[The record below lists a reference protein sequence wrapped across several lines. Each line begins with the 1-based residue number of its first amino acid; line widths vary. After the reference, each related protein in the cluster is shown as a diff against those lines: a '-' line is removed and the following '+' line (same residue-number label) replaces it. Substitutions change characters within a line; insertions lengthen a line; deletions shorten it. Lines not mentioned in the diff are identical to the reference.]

1 MPYTLSDA
9 AKARRSELDLVRVL
23 PELLTHHM
31 EKRPDLPLFTF
42 WLPTEKT
49 WKTIN
54 VKETV
59 EQITRWRHA
68 LVKEGLTKGDR
79 CAMLLPNGIN
89 AILFDQSVLAN
100 ALVPVPLHAVDT
112 AGSSSYI
119 INDSGA
125 KLLVT
130 GRLNRWEAI
139 RDTEDHPALKTVVI
153 TGEPVQEHQDGD
165 VRVVGLDQWLTEGNG
180 TELPA
185 GPEPQD
191 LAALVYTSGT
201 TGKPK
206 GVMLTHRAILANV
219 TGVLQNICPE
229 PEDVWLSFLP
239 LSHTFERTTTYY
251 TAMGFGNRVAFNR
264 NIGLLADDLK
274 VIRPTILMSVPRIY
288 EKVYD
293 KIQDALVKKPA
304 FVQKLFHT
312 AVDVGYRRFCRENGL
327 PVQGGFLSL
336 FDPLIAGFL
345 DKKVGAGI
353 RDIFGGRPRIF
364 ISGGAAFNPE
374 VSRTFL
380 GLGINILQGYGMT
393 ETAPIM
399 SVNKVGDNHPQTVG
413 PALVNIE
420 VRVGEN
426 DELQMRG
433 PSLMNGYWN
442 RPADTKAVFTEDGWL
457 RTGDQ
462 ADIFS
467 DGHIRIKGRIK
478 EIIVT
483 STGEKVPPADL
494 EQALESDHLVSQAMV
509 VGENRPYIA
518 ALVVLNAQEWKK
530 LAAELKLDADDPL
543 SLETRAARQAVLR
556 RVKAAAAGFP
566 NYAVPRQVRLFLEP
580 WSIENGLMTPT
591 LKLKRGPM
599 RIRFADAIESLYAVT
614 LQLGWR
620 LTRNRS
626 E

>member
-1 MPYTLSDA
+1 MTHTLSDA
-9 AKARRSELDLVRVL
+9 AKARRSELDLIRVL

-125 KLLVT
+125 KLLAT

-153 TGEPVQEHQDGD
+153 TGEPVQEHQDGN
-165 VRVVGLDQWLTEGNG
+165 VRVVGLDQWLMEGNG

-219 TGVLQNICPE
+219 TGVLQNLCPE
-229 PEDVWLSFLP
+229 PEDVWFSFLP

-274 VIRPTILMSVPRIY
+274 VIRPTIMMSVPRIY

-345 DKKVGAGI
+345 DKKVGVGI
-353 RDIFGGRPRIF
+353 RSFFGGRPRIF

-413 PALVNIE
+413 PALGNIE
-420 VRVGEN
+420 VRVGDN

-442 RPADTKAVFTEDGWL
+442 RPADTRAVFTEDGWL

-530 LAAELKLDADDPL
+530 LASELKLDADDPL
-543 SLETRAARQAVLR
+543 SLDTRAARQAVLR

-599 RIRFADAIESLYAVT
+599 RIRFADAIESLYAEVKV
-614 LQLGWR
+614 
-620 LTRNRS
+620 
-626 E
+626 

>member
-1 MPYTLSDA
+1 MTYTLSDA

-153 TGEPVQEHQDGD
+153 TGEPVQTHQDGD

-353 RDIFGGRPRIF
+353 RSIFGGRPRIF

-530 LAAELKLDADDPL
+530 LATELKLDADDPL

-599 RIRFADAIESLYAVT
+599 RIRFADAIESLYAEVKV
-614 LQLGWR
+614 
-620 LTRNRS
+620 
-626 E
+626 

>member
-1 MPYTLSDA
+1 MTYTLSDA

-219 TGVLQNICPE
+219 TGVLQNLCPE
-229 PEDVWLSFLP
+229 PEDVWFSFLP

-251 TAMGFGNRVAFNR
+251 TAMGYGNRVAFNR

-274 VIRPTILMSVPRIY
+274 VIRPTIMMSVPRIY

-353 RDIFGGRPRIF
+353 RGIFGGRPRIF

-530 LAAELKLDADDPL
+530 LASELKLDADDPL
-543 SLETRAARQAVLR
+543 SLDTRAARQAVLR

-580 WSIENGLMTPT
+580 WTIENGLMTPT

-599 RIRFADAIESLYAVT
+599 RTRFADAIESLYAEVKA
-614 LQLGWR
+614 
-620 LTRNRS
+620 
-626 E
+626 

>member
-1 MPYTLSDA
+1 MTYTLSDA

-180 TELPA
+180 SELPA

-219 TGVLQNICPE
+219 TGVLQNLCPE

-274 VIRPTILMSVPRIY
+274 VIRPTIMMSVPRIY

-293 KIQDALVKKPA
+293 KIQDTLVKKPA

-353 RDIFGGRPRIF
+353 RGIFGGRPRIF

-426 DELQMRG
+426 DELQIRG

-543 SLETRAARQAVLR
+543 SLDTRAARQAVLR

-599 RIRFADAIESLYAVT
+599 RIRFADAIESLYAEVKV
-614 LQLGWR
+614 
-620 LTRNRS
+620 
-626 E
+626 

>member
-1 MPYTLSDA
+1 MTYTLSDA

-336 FDPLIAGFL
+336 FDPLIAGVL

-353 RDIFGGRPRIF
+353 RGIFGGRPRIF

-530 LAAELKLDADDPL
+530 LATELKLDADDPL

-599 RIRFADAIESLYAVT
+599 RIRFADAIESLYAEVKV
-614 LQLGWR
+614 
-620 LTRNRS
+620 
-626 E
+626 

>member
-1 MPYTLSDA
+1 MTYTLSDA

-153 TGEPVQEHQDGD
+153 TGEPVQAHQDGD
-165 VRVVGLDQWLTEGNG
+165 VRVVGLDQWLTEGSG

-353 RDIFGGRPRIF
+353 RGIFGGRPRIF

-530 LAAELKLDADDPL
+530 LATELKLDADDSL

-599 RIRFADAIESLYAVT
+599 RIRFADAIESLYAEVKV
-614 LQLGWR
+614 
-620 LTRNRS
+620 
-626 E
+626 

>member
-1 MPYTLSDA
+1 MTYTLSDA

-345 DKKVGAGI
+345 DKIVGAGI
-353 RDIFGGRPRIF
+353 RGIFGGRPRIF

-530 LAAELKLDADDPL
+530 LATELKLDADDSL

-599 RIRFADAIESLYAVT
+599 RIRFADAIESLYAEVKV
-614 LQLGWR
+614 
-620 LTRNRS
+620 
-626 E
+626 

>member
-1 MPYTLSDA
+1 MTYTLSDA

-139 RDTEDHPALKTVVI
+139 RDTEDHPALRTVVI
-153 TGEPVQEHQDGD
+153 TGEPVQEHQDGN

-180 TELPA
+180 TELPT

-219 TGVLQNICPE
+219 TGVLQNLCPE

-274 VIRPTILMSVPRIY
+274 VIRPTIMMSVPRIY

-293 KIQDALVKKPA
+293 KIQDTLVKKPA

-353 RDIFGGRPRIF
+353 RGIFGERPRIF

-530 LAAELKLDADDPL
+530 LAAELKLDAEDPL

-599 RIRFADAIESLYAVT
+599 RIRFADAIESLYAEVKV
-614 LQLGWR
+614 
-620 LTRNRS
+620 
-626 E
+626 

>member
-1 MPYTLSDA
+1 MTHTLSDA
-9 AKARRSELDLVRVL
+9 AKARRSELDLIRVL

-125 KLLVT
+125 KLLAT

-139 RDTEDHPALKTVVI
+139 RDTEDHPALNTVVI
-153 TGEPVQEHQDGD
+153 TGEPVQEHQDGN

-219 TGVLQNICPE
+219 TGVLQNLCPE

-274 VIRPTILMSVPRIY
+274 VIRPTIMMSVPRIY

-336 FDPLIAGFL
+336 FDPLIAGVL

-353 RDIFGGRPRIF
+353 RGIFGGRPRIF

-413 PALVNIE
+413 PALGNIE
-420 VRVGEN
+420 VRVGDN

-518 ALVVLNAQEWKK
+518 ALVVLNTQEWKK
-530 LAAELKLDADDPL
+530 LASELKLDADDPL
-543 SLETRAARQAVLR
+543 SLETRTARQAVLR
-556 RVKAAAAGFP
+556 RVKAAAARFP

-599 RIRFADAIESLYAVT
+599 RIRFADAIESLYAEVKV
-614 LQLGWR
+614 
-620 LTRNRS
+620 
-626 E
+626 

>member
-1 MPYTLSDA
+1 MTYTLSDA

-139 RDTEDHPALKTVVI
+139 RDTEDHPALRTVVI
-153 TGEPVQEHQDGD
+153 TGEPVQEHQDGN
-165 VRVVGLDQWLTEGNG
+165 VRVVGLDQWLTEGKG

-219 TGVLQNICPE
+219 TGVLQNLCPE

-274 VIRPTILMSVPRIY
+274 VIRPTIMMSVPRIY

-336 FDPLIAGFL
+336 FDPLIAGVL

-353 RDIFGGRPRIF
+353 RSIFGGRPRIF

-420 VRVGEN
+420 VRVGDN

-530 LAAELKLDADDPL
+530 LASELKLDADDPL
-543 SLETRAARQAVLR
+543 SLDTRAARQAVLR

-599 RIRFADAIESLYAVT
+599 RIRFADAIESLYAEVKV
-614 LQLGWR
+614 
-620 LTRNRS
+620 
-626 E
+626 

>member
-1 MPYTLSDA
+1 MTYTLSDA

-139 RDTEDHPALKTVVI
+139 RDTEDHPALRTVVI
-153 TGEPVQEHQDGD
+153 TGEPVQEHQDGN
-165 VRVVGLDQWLTEGNG
+165 VRVVGLDQWLAEGNG

-219 TGVLQNICPE
+219 TGVLQNLCPE

-274 VIRPTILMSVPRIY
+274 VIRPTIMMSVPRIY

-353 RDIFGGRPRIF
+353 RGIFGGRPRIF

-420 VRVGEN
+420 VRVGDN

-442 RPADTKAVFTEDGWL
+442 RPTDTKAVFTEDGWL

-543 SLETRAARQAVLR
+543 SLETRTARQAVLR
-556 RVKAAAAGFP
+556 RVKAAAARFP

-599 RIRFADAIESLYAVT
+599 RIRFADAIESLYAEVKV
-614 LQLGWR
+614 
-620 LTRNRS
+620 
-626 E
+626 

>member
-1 MPYTLSDA
+1 MTYTLSDA

-180 TELPA
+180 SELPA

-219 TGVLQNICPE
+219 TGVLQNLCPE

-274 VIRPTILMSVPRIY
+274 VIRPTIMMSVPRIY

-293 KIQDALVKKPA
+293 KIQDTLVKKPA

-353 RDIFGGRPRIF
+353 RGIFGGRPRIF

-543 SLETRAARQAVLR
+543 SLDTRAARQAVLR

-599 RIRFADAIESLYAVT
+599 RIRFADAIESLYAEVKV
-614 LQLGWR
+614 
-620 LTRNRS
+620 
-626 E
+626 

>member
-1 MPYTLSDA
+1 MTYTLSDA

-139 RDTEDHPALKTVVI
+139 RDTEDHPALRTVVI
-153 TGEPVQEHQDGD
+153 TGEPVQEHQDGN

-219 TGVLQNICPE
+219 TGVLQNLCPE

-274 VIRPTILMSVPRIY
+274 VIRPTIMMSVPRIY

-293 KIQDALVKKPA
+293 KIQDTLVKKPA

-353 RDIFGGRPRIF
+353 RGIFGGRPRIF

-530 LAAELKLDADDPL
+530 LAAELKLDAEDPL

-599 RIRFADAIESLYAVT
+599 RIRFADAIESLYAEVKV
-614 LQLGWR
+614 
-620 LTRNRS
+620 
-626 E
+626 

>member
-1 MPYTLSDA
+1 MTYTLSDA

-139 RDTEDHPALKTVVI
+139 RDTEDHPALRTVVI
-153 TGEPVQEHQDGD
+153 TGEPVQEHQDGN

-219 TGVLQNICPE
+219 TGVLQNLCPE

-274 VIRPTILMSVPRIY
+274 VIRPTIMMSVPRIY

-293 KIQDALVKKPA
+293 KIQDTLVKKPA

-353 RDIFGGRPRIF
+353 RGIFGGRPRIF

-530 LAAELKLDADDPL
+530 LAAELKLDAEDPL
-543 SLETRAARQAVLR
+543 SLDTRAARQAVLR
-556 RVKAAAAGFP
+556 RVKAASAGFP

-599 RIRFADAIESLYAVT
+599 RIRFADAIESLYAEVKV
-614 LQLGWR
+614 
-620 LTRNRS
+620 
-626 E
+626 

>member
-1 MPYTLSDA
+1 MTYTLSDA

-139 RDTEDHPALKTVVI
+139 RDTEDHPALRTVVI
-153 TGEPVQEHQDGD
+153 TGEPVQEHQDGN

-180 TELPA
+180 TELPT

-206 GVMLTHRAILANV
+206 GVMLTHRALLANV
-219 TGVLQNICPE
+219 TGVLQNLCPE

-274 VIRPTILMSVPRIY
+274 VIRPTIMMSVPRIY

-293 KIQDALVKKPA
+293 KIQDTLVKKPA

-353 RDIFGGRPRIF
+353 RGIFGGRPRIF

-543 SLETRAARQAVLR
+543 SLDTRAARQAVLR

-599 RIRFADAIESLYAVT
+599 CIRFADAIESLYAEVKV
-614 LQLGWR
+614 
-620 LTRNRS
+620 
-626 E
+626 

>member
-1 MPYTLSDA
+1 MTYTLSDA

-153 TGEPVQEHQDGD
+153 TGETVQEHQDGD

-312 AVDVGYRRFCRENGL
+312 AVDVGYHRFCRENGL

-353 RDIFGGRPRIF
+353 RGIFGGRPRIF

-420 VRVGEN
+420 VRVGDN

-530 LAAELKLDADDPL
+530 LATELKLDADDPL

-599 RIRFADAIESLYAVT
+599 RIRFADAIESLYAEVKV
-614 LQLGWR
+614 
-620 LTRNRS
+620 
-626 E
+626 

>member
-1 MPYTLSDA
+1 MTYTLSDA

-153 TGEPVQEHQDGD
+153 TGEPVQTHQDGD

-353 RDIFGGRPRIF
+353 RSIFGGRPRIF

-599 RIRFADAIESLYAVT
+599 RIRFADAIESLYAEVKV
-614 LQLGWR
+614 
-620 LTRNRS
+620 
-626 E
+626 

>member
-1 MPYTLSDA
+1 MTYTLSDA

-59 EQITRWRHA
+59 EQTTRWRHA

-139 RDTEDHPALKTVVI
+139 RDTEDHPALRTVVI
-153 TGEPVQEHQDGD
+153 TGEPVQEHQDGN

-180 TELPA
+180 TELPT

-219 TGVLQNICPE
+219 TGVLQNLCPE

-274 VIRPTILMSVPRIY
+274 VIRPTIMMSVPRIY

-293 KIQDALVKKPA
+293 KIQDTLVKKPA

-353 RDIFGGRPRIF
+353 RGIFGGRPRIF

-530 LAAELKLDADDPL
+530 LAAELKLDAEDPL

-599 RIRFADAIESLYAVT
+599 RIRFADAIESLYAEVKV
-614 LQLGWR
+614 
-620 LTRNRS
+620 
-626 E
+626 

>member
-1 MPYTLSDA
+1 MTYTLSDA

-139 RDTEDHPALKTVVI
+139 RDTEDHPALRTVVI
-153 TGEPVQEHQDGD
+153 TGEPVQEHQDGN

-180 TELPA
+180 TELPT

-219 TGVLQNICPE
+219 TGVLQNLCPE

-274 VIRPTILMSVPRIY
+274 VIRPTIMMSVPRIY

-293 KIQDALVKKPA
+293 KIQDTLVKKPA

-353 RDIFGGRPRIF
+353 RGIFGGRPRIF

-530 LAAELKLDADDPL
+530 LAAELKLDAEDPL

-599 RIRFADAIESLYAVT
+599 RIRFADAIESLYAEVKV
-614 LQLGWR
+614 
-620 LTRNRS
+620 
-626 E
+626 

>member
-1 MPYTLSDA
+1 MTYTLSDA

-139 RDTEDHPALKTVVI
+139 RDTEDHPALRTVVI
-153 TGEPVQEHQDGD
+153 TGEPVQEHQDGN
-165 VRVVGLDQWLTEGNG
+165 VRVVGLDQWLTEGKG

-219 TGVLQNICPE
+219 TGVLQNLCPE

-274 VIRPTILMSVPRIY
+274 VIRPTIMMSVPRIY

-353 RDIFGGRPRIF
+353 RGIFGGRPRIF

-420 VRVGEN
+420 VRVGDN

-543 SLETRAARQAVLR
+543 SLDTRAARQAVLR

-599 RIRFADAIESLYAVT
+599 RIRFADAIESLYAEVKV
-614 LQLGWR
+614 
-620 LTRNRS
+620 
-626 E
+626 

>member
-1 MPYTLSDA
+1 MTYTLSDA

-153 TGEPVQEHQDGD
+153 TGEPVQTHQDGD

-353 RDIFGGRPRIF
+353 RGIFGGRPRIF

-530 LAAELKLDADDPL
+530 LATELKLDADDPL

-599 RIRFADAIESLYAVT
+599 RIRFADAIESLYAEVKV
-614 LQLGWR
+614 
-620 LTRNRS
+620 
-626 E
+626 

>member
-1 MPYTLSDA
+1 MTYTLSDA

-353 RDIFGGRPRIF
+353 RGIFGGRPRIF

-566 NYAVPRQVRLFLEP
+566 NDAVPRQVRLFLEP

-599 RIRFADAIESLYAVT
+599 RIRFADAIESLYAEVKV
-614 LQLGWR
+614 
-620 LTRNRS
+620 
-626 E
+626 

>member
-1 MPYTLSDA
+1 MTYTLSDA

-130 GRLNRWEAI
+130 GRLNRWVAI
-139 RDTEDHPALKTVVI
+139 RDTENHPALKTVVI

-180 TELPA
+180 NELPA

-219 TGVLQNICPE
+219 TGVLQNLCPE
-229 PEDVWLSFLP
+229 PEDVWFSFLP

-274 VIRPTILMSVPRIY
+274 VIRPTIMMSVPRIY

-312 AVDVGYRRFCRENGL
+312 AVDVGYRRFCRDNGL

-345 DKKVGAGI
+345 DKKVGTGI
-353 RDIFGGRPRIF
+353 RGIFGGRPRIF

-530 LAAELKLDADDPL
+530 LATELKLDADDSL

-599 RIRFADAIESLYAVT
+599 RIRFADAIESLYAEVKV
-614 LQLGWR
+614 
-620 LTRNRS
+620 
-626 E
+626 

>member
-1 MPYTLSDA
+1 MTYTLSDA

-31 EKRPDLPLFTF
+31 EKRPELPLFTF

-139 RDTEDHPALKTVVI
+139 RDTEEHPALKTVVI
-153 TGEPVQEHQDGD
+153 TGEPVQEHRDGD

-219 TGVLQNICPE
+219 TGVLQNLCPE

-274 VIRPTILMSVPRIY
+274 VIRPTIMMSVPRIY

-353 RDIFGGRPRIF
+353 RGIFGGRPRIF

-420 VRVGEN
+420 VRVGDN

-543 SLETRAARQAVLR
+543 SLDTRAARQAVLR

-599 RIRFADAIESLYAVT
+599 RIRFADAIESLYAEVKV
-614 LQLGWR
+614 
-620 LTRNRS
+620 
-626 E
+626 

>member
-1 MPYTLSDA
+1 MTYTLSDA

-139 RDTEDHPALKTVVI
+139 RDTEDHPALRTVVI
-153 TGEPVQEHQDGD
+153 TGEPVQEHQDGN

-219 TGVLQNICPE
+219 TGVLQNLCPE

-274 VIRPTILMSVPRIY
+274 VIRPTIMMSVPRIY

-304 FVQKLFHT
+304 FVLKLFHT

-353 RDIFGGRPRIF
+353 RGIFGGRPRIF

-420 VRVGEN
+420 VRVGDN

-442 RPADTKAVFTEDGWL
+442 RPTDTKAVFTEDGWL

-543 SLETRAARQAVLR
+543 SLDTRAARQAVLR

-599 RIRFADAIESLYAVT
+599 RIRFADAIESLYAEVKV
-614 LQLGWR
+614 
-620 LTRNRS
+620 
-626 E
+626 

>member
-1 MPYTLSDA
+1 MTYTLSDA

-139 RDTEDHPALKTVVI
+139 RDTEDHPALRTVVI
-153 TGEPVQEHQDGD
+153 TGEPVQEHQDGN
-165 VRVVGLDQWLTEGNG
+165 VRVVGLDKWLTEGNG

-219 TGVLQNICPE
+219 TGVLQNLCPE

-274 VIRPTILMSVPRIY
+274 VIRPTIMMSVPRIY

-353 RDIFGGRPRIF
+353 RGIFGGRPRIF

-420 VRVGEN
+420 VRVGDN

-543 SLETRAARQAVLR
+543 SLDTRAARQAVLR

-599 RIRFADAIESLYAVT
+599 RIRFADAIESLYAEVKV
-614 LQLGWR
+614 
-620 LTRNRS
+620 
-626 E
+626 

>member
-1 MPYTLSDA
+1 MTYTLSDA
-9 AKARRSELDLVRVL
+9 AKTRRSELDLVRVL

-180 TELPA
+180 SELPA

-353 RDIFGGRPRIF
+353 RGIFGGRPRIF

-599 RIRFADAIESLYAVT
+599 RIRFADAIESLYAEVKV
-614 LQLGWR
+614 
-620 LTRNRS
+620 
-626 E
+626 

>member
-1 MPYTLSDA
+1 MTYTLSDA

-139 RDTEDHPALKTVVI
+139 RDTEDHPALRTVVI
-153 TGEPVQEHQDGD
+153 TGEPVQEHQDGN

-180 TELPA
+180 TELPT

-219 TGVLQNICPE
+219 TGVLQNLCPE

-274 VIRPTILMSVPRIY
+274 VIRPTIMMSVPRIY

-353 RDIFGGRPRIF
+353 RGIFGGRPRIF

-530 LAAELKLDADDPL
+530 LAAELKLDAEDPL

-599 RIRFADAIESLYAVT
+599 CIRFADAIESLYAEVKV
-614 LQLGWR
+614 
-620 LTRNRS
+620 
-626 E
+626 

>member
-1 MPYTLSDA
+1 MTYTLSDA

-165 VRVVGLDQWLTEGNG
+165 VRVVRLDQWLTEGNG
-180 TELPA
+180 SELPA

-327 PVQGGFLSL
+327 PVQGGLLSL

-353 RDIFGGRPRIF
+353 RGIFGGRPRIF

-599 RIRFADAIESLYAVT
+599 RIRFADAIESLYAEVKV
-614 LQLGWR
+614 
-620 LTRNRS
+620 
-626 E
+626 

>member
-1 MPYTLSDA
+1 MTYTLSDA

-153 TGEPVQEHQDGD
+153 TGEPVQAHQDGD

-353 RDIFGGRPRIF
+353 RGIFGGRPRIF

-420 VRVGEN
+420 VRVGDN

-599 RIRFADAIESLYAVT
+599 RIRFADAIESLYAEVKV
-614 LQLGWR
+614 
-620 LTRNRS
+620 
-626 E
+626 

>member
-1 MPYTLSDA
+1 MTYTLSDA

-336 FDPLIAGFL
+336 FDPLIAGVL

-353 RDIFGGRPRIF
+353 RGIFGGRPRIF

-530 LAAELKLDADDPL
+530 LATELKLDADDSL

-599 RIRFADAIESLYAVT
+599 RIRFADAIESLYAEVKV
-614 LQLGWR
+614 
-620 LTRNRS
+620 
-626 E
+626 

>member
-1 MPYTLSDA
+1 MTHTLSDA
-9 AKARRSELDLVRVL
+9 AKTRRSELDLVRVL

-139 RDTEDHPALKTVVI
+139 RDTEDHPALRTVVI
-153 TGEPVQEHQDGD
+153 TGEPVQEHQDSN

-219 TGVLQNICPE
+219 TGVLQNLCPE
-229 PEDVWLSFLP
+229 PEDVWFSFLP

-274 VIRPTILMSVPRIY
+274 VIRPTIMMSVPRIY

-336 FDPLIAGFL
+336 FDPLIAGVL

-353 RDIFGGRPRIF
+353 RGIFGGRPRIF

-413 PALVNIE
+413 PALGNIE
-420 VRVGEN
+420 VRVGDN

-518 ALVVLNAQEWKK
+518 ALVVLNTQEWKK
-530 LAAELKLDADDPL
+530 LASELKLDADDPL
-543 SLETRAARQAVLR
+543 SLETRTARQAVLR

-599 RIRFADAIESLYAVT
+599 RIRFADAIESLYAEVKV
-614 LQLGWR
+614 
-620 LTRNRS
+620 
-626 E
+626 

>member
-1 MPYTLSDA
+1 MTYTLSDA

-229 PEDVWLSFLP
+229 PADVWLSFLP

-353 RDIFGGRPRIF
+353 RGIFGGRPRIF

-530 LAAELKLDADDPL
+530 LATELKLDADDPL

-599 RIRFADAIESLYAVT
+599 RIRFADAIESLYAEVKV
-614 LQLGWR
+614 
-620 LTRNRS
+620 
-626 E
+626 

>member
-1 MPYTLSDA
+1 MTYTLSDA

-54 VKETV
+54 IKETV

-345 DKKVGAGI
+345 DKKVGASI
-353 RDIFGGRPRIF
+353 RGIFGGRPRIF

-530 LAAELKLDADDPL
+530 LATELKLDADDSL

-599 RIRFADAIESLYAVT
+599 RIRFADAIESLYAEVKV
-614 LQLGWR
+614 
-620 LTRNRS
+620 
-626 E
+626 

>member
-1 MPYTLSDA
+1 MTYTLSDA

-139 RDTEDHPALKTVVI
+139 RDTEDHPALRTVVI
-153 TGEPVQEHQDGD
+153 TGEPVQEHQDGN
-165 VRVVGLDQWLTEGNG
+165 VRVVGLDQWLAEGNG

-219 TGVLQNICPE
+219 TGVLQNLCPE

-274 VIRPTILMSVPRIY
+274 VIRPTIMMSVPRIY

-353 RDIFGGRPRIF
+353 RGIFGGRPRIF

-530 LAAELKLDADDPL
+530 LAAELKLDAEDPL

-599 RIRFADAIESLYAVT
+599 RIRFADAIESLYAEVKV
-614 LQLGWR
+614 
-620 LTRNRS
+620 
-626 E
+626 

>member
-1 MPYTLSDA
+1 MTYTLSDA

-139 RDTEDHPALKTVVI
+139 RDTENHPALKTVVI
-153 TGEPVQEHQDGD
+153 TGEPVQEHQDSN

-219 TGVLQNICPE
+219 TGVLQNLCPE

-274 VIRPTILMSVPRIY
+274 VIRPTIMMSVPRIY

-312 AVDVGYRRFCRENGL
+312 AVDVGYRRFCRKNGL
-327 PVQGGFLSL
+327 PVQGGFLSV

-353 RDIFGGRPRIF
+353 RGIFGGRPRIF

-413 PALVNIE
+413 PALANIE

-530 LAAELKLDADDPL
+530 LATELKLDADDPL

-599 RIRFADAIESLYAVT
+599 RIRFADAIESLYAEVKV
-614 LQLGWR
+614 
-620 LTRNRS
+620 
-626 E
+626 

>member
-1 MPYTLSDA
+1 MTYTLSDA

-139 RDTEDHPALKTVVI
+139 RDTENHPALKTVVI
-153 TGEPVQEHQDGD
+153 TGEPVQEHQDGN

-219 TGVLQNICPE
+219 TGVLQNLCPE

-274 VIRPTILMSVPRIY
+274 VIRPTIMMSVPRIY

-353 RDIFGGRPRIF
+353 RGIFGGRPRIF

-530 LAAELKLDADDPL
+530 LAAELKLDAEDPL

-599 RIRFADAIESLYAVT
+599 RIRFADAIESLYAEVKV
-614 LQLGWR
+614 
-620 LTRNRS
+620 
-626 E
+626 